1 MGFNCPLCHKN
12 VNCFL
17 PINPET
23 CSKRVWDISWN
34 VMNALMVTQFEK
46 YDITSMFSV
55 LFDAYIENKGI
66 SRIITEGLPGSDS
79 KRKEQ
84 VEAYFDELITNVF

>member
-1 MGFNCPLCHKN
+1 
-12 VNCFL
+12 
-17 PINPET
+17 
-23 CSKRVWDISWN
+23 
-34 VMNALMVTQFEK
+34 
-46 YDITSMFSV
+46 MFSV